1 MQGITF
7 KIRSETIKIFF
18 VLNITAINSPV
29 MMGKSYILGLLTYC
43 ISALLSNLHWE
54 QGFTS
59 EEYRKDENG

>member
-18 VLNITAINSPV
+18 LLNITAINSPV

-43 ISALLSNLHWE
+43 ISALLSNLLWE
-54 QGFTS
+54 QGLHIR
-59 EEYRKDENG
+59 EIQEG